1 MRSRE
6 LYEIRERVIRELR
19 RLRDEL
25 GAEMYLFGS
34 FARGTHLLNSDV
46 DVIVVSERFRGMD
59 VADRVALV
67 RLRLP
72 RDLSFD
78 IVPLTPE
85 ELKEKLNRSA
95 LIREASK
102 YWLKV

>member
-1 MRSRE
+1 M
-6 LYEIRERVIRELR
+6 
-19 RLRDEL
+19 
-25 GAEMYLFGS
+25 
-34 FARGTHLLNSDV
+34 
-46 DVIVVSERFRGMD
+46 IVVSERFRGMD
-59 VADRVALV
+59 VVDRVALV
-67 RLRLP
+67 RVRLP

-85 ELKEKLNRSA
+85 ELKEKLNGSA